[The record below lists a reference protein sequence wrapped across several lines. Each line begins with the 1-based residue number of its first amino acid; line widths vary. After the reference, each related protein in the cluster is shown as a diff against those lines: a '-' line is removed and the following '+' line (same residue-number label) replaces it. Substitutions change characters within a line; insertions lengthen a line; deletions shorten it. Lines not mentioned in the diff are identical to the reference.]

1 MTMIS
6 EETKAKEL
14 SRLVT
19 EFDLGERQNR
29 NEAWNL
35 IAEFAYDNAEEI
47 CEALSLRT
55 SPPPSGEAGEVDLRT
70 LVPGFRLDWSGLRNR
85 FDEDLCRFE
94 KLTTYEM
101 RAAHLDEM
109 ARQFEDA
116 INAALE
122 AKP

>member
-19 EFDLGERQNR
+19 EFDYGERQNR

-55 SPPPSGEAGEVDLRT
+55 SPPPSGEAGEVTIDALLNAYDAETATVPLGHEHIGRGRSTYNWRREVVRELRE
-70 LVPGFRLDWSGLRNR
+70 LS
-85 FDEDLCRFE
+85 
-94 KLTTYEM
+94 K
-101 RAAHLDEM
+101 
-109 ARQFEDA
+109 
-116 INAALE
+116 ALPTIKE
-122 AKP
+122 PTDGK